1 MLRYRINQVTNPTT
15 KEKGY
20 AARAVINQTLD
31 LDDLAAHMN
40 NHNVP
45 FSKGTIKGLIS
56 DMVACITELGL
67 QGNAV
72 KIPDLGIFSIG
83 LQSSICKD
91 LNDWSTKK
99 YVKTAVLNCRATG
112 DARPIQ
118 LSGKVQ
124 LQEATDY
131 ESPLPKTDGGTT
143 SGGTTSGS
151 DSGTTTG
158 GDTGT
163 DSGSS
168 TGDTGSDSG
177 SSTGDTGSD
186 SGSDGND

>member
-20 AARAVINQTLD
+20 AARAVINQTIN
-31 LDDLAAHMN
+31 LDDLAQHMN

-56 DMVACITELGL
+56 DMVSCITELGL
-67 QGNAV
+67 QGYAV

-91 LNDWSTKK
+91 INDWNIKK

-118 LSGKVQ
+118 LTGKVQ

-131 ESPLPKTDGGTT
+131 ESPLPKTETPTGGGTT
-143 SGGTTSGS
+143 GGNTSGGENKSQTGG
-151 DSGTTTG
+151 DSGTG
-158 GDTGT
+158 
-163 DSGSS
+163 
-168 TGDTGSDSG
+168 
-177 SSTGDTGSD
+177 
-186 SGSDGND
+186 GND